1 MNGQLR
7 LFSGLSWS
15 LVHVSPLSGLKT
27 NTAGHQSLG
36 KLIGLSN
43 ELGSR
48 LALIRSTNA
57 LG

>member
-15 LVHVSPLSGLKT
+15 LVHVSGLKT

-48 LALIRSTNA
+48 LALIRSINA